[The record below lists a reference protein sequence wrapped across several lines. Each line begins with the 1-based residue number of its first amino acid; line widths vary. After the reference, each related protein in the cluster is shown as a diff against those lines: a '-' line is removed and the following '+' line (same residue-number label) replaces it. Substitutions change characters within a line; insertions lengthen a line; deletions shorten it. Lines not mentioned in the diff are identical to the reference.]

1 MNVNDKIMTI
11 QELTG
16 IEVQQNLYNGDAEE
30 WIVFNYADERSNSFA
45 DDAPTSDTV
54 YLMIH
59 LYTKRDFLDLKEAIK
74 TYLEKEGFD
83 DISIQ
88 SYYEDGWNNVV
99 FECEYTQGRS

>member
-1 MNVNDKIMTI
+1 MNVNDKLMAL

-16 IEVQQNLYNGDAEE
+16 IEVQQNIYDGEANE
-30 WIVFNYADERSNSFA
+30 WITFVYADERSSSFA
-45 DDAPTSDTV
+45 DDMPETDIV
-54 YLMIH
+54 YPMIH
-59 LYTKRDFLDLKEAIK
+59 LYTKRDFSDLKETIK
-74 TYLEKEGFD
+74 AYLEREGFD